1 MLREIGI
8 GVLGAIMLSLLF
20 LALYYKKA
28 YESMSFELQLKKVE
42 LETLSAELKAK
53 ELKLKA
59 YLREKPKIEEKI
71 IAKYKITKQNDG
83 SCQSFKEGVNAILDV
98 FYSHPPP

>member
-8 GVLGAIMLSLLF
+8 GVLGAIVLSLLF
-20 LALYYKKA
+20 LALHYKKA
-28 YESMSFELQLKKVE
+28 YESMFFELQLKKVE

-71 IAKYKITKQNDG
+71 KNKYKIIRLKDE